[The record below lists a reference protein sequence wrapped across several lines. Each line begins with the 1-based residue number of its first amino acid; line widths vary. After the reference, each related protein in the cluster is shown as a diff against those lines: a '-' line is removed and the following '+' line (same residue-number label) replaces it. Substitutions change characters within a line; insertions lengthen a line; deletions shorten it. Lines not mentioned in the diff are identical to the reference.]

1 MMAITVKNDWL
12 TVRKLH
18 VGISSEKSEKTSR
31 RYQQWE
37 VCLLGFV
44 HRYWIWSIL
53 RSLGRNVGLL
63 PRECQQQT
71 RCFGELHRGTCNVS
85 LKLLV

>member
-31 RYQQWE
+31 RYQQ
-37 VCLLGFV
+37 
-44 HRYWIWSIL
+44 
-53 RSLGRNVGLL
+53 
-63 PRECQQQT
+63 
-71 RCFGELHRGTCNVS
+71 
-85 LKLLV
+85 